1 MKNDNTLHLLGGFIS
16 EEELKDSVVC
26 IPWGRARTLPQVY
39 PIVSCLLLLCL
50 CIPSFSW
57 LAAVQIY
64 HLGSRKVME
73 AGVCSLPARNGGCRK
88 ISVPRSPIGS
98 CSRLHS
104 VLKSSSYDIS
114 QFSHSVMSD
123 CLLPHGLQHSRL
135 PCPSP
140 THRAYTNSCPSSQ
153 WCHPAFSSSVIP
165 FSYHLQSFPAS
176 GSFPVSQFF
185 AQSGQSIGI
194 SASVSV
200 LPMNIQDWFSLG
212 LPVTWT
218 LTISQIFLGFDLITL
233 IVLKRT
239 GQVFVAC
246 PSV

>member
-16 EEELKDSVVC
+16 EEELKDSIVC

-98 CSRLHS
+98 CSVPSL
-104 VLKSSSYDIS
+104 Y
-114 QFSHSVMSD
+114 
-123 CLLPHGLQHSRL
+123 SRMYRNMD
-135 PCPSP
+135 
-140 THRAYTNSCPSSQ
+140 TM
-153 WCHPAFSSSVIP
+153 I
-165 FSYHLQSFPAS
+165 
-176 GSFPVSQFF
+176 
-185 AQSGQSIGI
+185 
-194 SASVSV
+194 
-200 LPMNIQDWFSLG
+200 FSLFW
-212 LPVTWT
+212 LFP
-218 LTISQIFLGFDLITL
+218 LHLFLVQSHIMCNICVIL
-233 IVLKRT
+233 
-239 GQVFVAC
+239 
-246 PSV
+246 